1 MGGGATFC
9 VPWNGSSVFP
19 CRLDYPL
26 ASTQD
31 KIILAFL
38 VRSHV
43 SDTLAMNIFS
53 CYNSSKSSFFYP
65 RYRLE
70 ALKKDHCRHQLLLPL
85 ESTNNLSRF
94 PTAPNCISEGDYAPE
109 DEDDDG
115 GADSGDGAGWAWCR
129 VSPAPGLW
137 SAPA

>member
-1 MGGGATFC
+1 MGGGATFR

-70 ALKKDHCRHQLLLPL
+70 ALKKGHCRHQLLLLL
-85 ESTNNLSRF
+85 ESTNNLFQF
-94 PTAPNCISEGDYAPE
+94 PTAPNISEGDYAPK

-115 GADSGDGAGWAWCR
+115 GADSGDGDGWDWRR
-129 VSPAPGLW
+129 VSPAPSLW

>member
-1 MGGGATFC
+1 
-9 VPWNGSSVFP
+9 
-19 CRLDYPL
+19 
-26 ASTQD
+26 
-31 KIILAFL
+31 
-38 VRSHV
+38 
-43 SDTLAMNIFS
+43 MNIFS

-70 ALKKDHCRHQLLLPL
+70 ALKKDHCRHQLLLLL
-85 ESTNNLSRF
+85 ESTNNLFQF
-94 PTAPNCISEGDYAPE
+94 PTAPNISEGDYAPE

-115 GADSGDGAGWAWCR
+115 GGDSSDGAGWAWCR